1 MAEGIADHHFVL
13 PREVPYY
20 GPGGLPFAYPPLSF
34 YLMAAVTQVT
44 GMSPLT
50 YMRFMPPLGLVASV
64 VAMFFLARAITASI
78 QQATLAAVLF
88 GISPTTFELQG
99 DIGGVCRG
107 VGLLAALVTVTLVY
121 RAVERATVRNVIL
134 AAVFLAA
141 TILSHFAYA
150 VFAAVSMA
158 MFGLRRVRRM
168 WVVVVIGVIAAV
180 LTLPWWVL
188 MIHRHGLQVFMR
200 IADTHDGMGFV
211 RYLTDPWA
219 LGGLL
224 VRDVVANGTP
234 LGGGSAILGVAQQ
247 VATGAWFVP
256 GWLLATVLFNGRE
269 GARFATVV
277 TALLSASILRMVSE
291 SMCRRA
297 TSETRATAT
306 RAVFFGV
313 LLLLSYGVAF
323 VHHAISVAPSLSEEF
338 LTVAQWVREH
348 SPVNSRYL
356 LVSDDAAQHEMMTYF
371 ARREP
376 LVSYFGAE
384 WTGRYREQADRQKEI
399 VECVRERSY
408 SCVDDFIRRNDLA
421 VDVIVGRVDPRPE
434 SIASRIE
441 AADDWRRVYANAS
454 YAVWQRRAR

>member
-1 MAEGIADHHFVL
+1 
-13 PREVPYY
+13 
-20 GPGGLPFAYPPLSF
+20 
-34 YLMAAVTQVT
+34 MAAVTQAT
-44 GMSPLT
+44 GMAPLT
-50 YMRFMPPLGLVASV
+50 YMRFMPPFGLVASV

-121 RAVERATVRNVIL
+121 RAVEHATVRNVML
-134 AAVFLAA
+134 AAILLAA

-158 MFGLRRVRRM
+158 MFGLRSMFGLRGMRRM
-168 WVVVVIGVIAAV
+168 WVVVVIGIIAGV

-219 LGGLL
+219 LGRLL
-224 VRDVVANGTP
+224 VREVVANGTP
-234 LGGGSAILGVAQQ
+234 LGSGSAVLGIAQQ

-256 GWLLATVLFNGRE
+256 GWLLATALFNGRE

-277 TALLSASILRMVSE
+277 TALLSASILRVVSE
-291 SMCRRA
+291 SMCHQA

-306 RAVFFGV
+306 RAVFFGA

-323 VHHAISVAPSLSEEF
+323 AHHANSVAPSLSEEF

-348 SPVNSRYL
+348 SPVDSRYL

-399 VECVRERSY
+399 VECVHERSY
-408 SCVDDFIRRNDLA
+408 SCIDDFIRRNDLA

-434 SIASRIE
+434 SIAARIE
-441 AADDWRRVYANAS
+441 ADDWQRVYANAT